1 MKDLLVIIVVCGLAC
16 IAMLAWHDAEAE
28 VKDETQVI
36 YDKAINFLTHG
47 EKKKGCKLLQQALKS
62 TDDQT
67 TIDAIY
73 TIGIRSCNWTID
85 PNATYASSPKE

>member
-16 IAMLAWHDAEAE
+16 VTILAWHNAEAE

-36 YDKAINFLTHG
+36 YDKAIKFITQG
-47 EKKKGCKLLQQALKS
+47 EKKRGCKLLQQALKS

-67 TIDAIY
+67 AFDAIY

-85 PNATYASSPKE
+85 PNATYASVPKQ